1 MDKQVLRKWLG
12 AGYWEKDRLF
22 PTRKGTPQGGIIS
35 PLLANVVLDG
45 MQNAIA
51 QAVSK
56 RDDKVNFVRYADDFI
71 VTGATQQLLEQKA
84 KPALA
89 VFLTPR
95 GLELSEQKT
104 VITHI
109 SKGFNFLGH
118 TVRKFGDTLLT
129 TPAKSNV
136 KALREKVRLCI
147 QSALGQSQEKLLY
160 RLNPVI
166 RGWANYFRHG
176 ASKRAFDRLDYDIYW
191 QLWRW
196 AKRRHPN
203 KPAGW
208 LVRKYFTATGKS
220 GHFSVRLTKDKGTS
234 RVLALYRAAST
245 KIRRHVKIKGAA
257 NPYDLRYAN
266 YFEQRR
272 LLSSR
277 HQRHDK
283 GNVLTPRLASLYRIM
298 KHWLEPAAACPQQ

>member
-1 MDKQVLRKWLG
+1 
-12 AGYWEKDRLF
+12 
-22 PTRKGTPQGGIIS
+22 
-35 PLLANVVLDG
+35 VVLDG

-104 VITHI
+104 VITNI

-136 KALREKVRLCI
+136 KALREKVRLC
-147 QSALGQSQEKLLY
+147 
-160 RLNPVI
+160 
-166 RGWANYFRHG
+166 
-176 ASKRAFDRLDYDIYW
+176 
-191 QLWRW
+191 
-196 AKRRHPN
+196 
-203 KPAGW
+203 
-208 LVRKYFTATGKS
+208 
-220 GHFSVRLTKDKGTS
+220 
-234 RVLALYRAAST
+234 
-245 KIRRHVKIKGAA
+245 
-257 NPYDLRYAN
+257 
-266 YFEQRR
+266 
-272 LLSSR
+272 
-277 HQRHDK
+277 
-283 GNVLTPRLASLYRIM
+283 
-298 KHWLEPAAACPQQ
+298 